1 MTKGAGCGTRTRSA
15 WGADPEK
22 WGLSCLHTKHDR
34 AQAGRLDVSLSRTWF
49 PAMSMLAG
57 EHGDVQRDEPRITD
71 DAIVYQASL
80 SRANATAWSEGA
92 FCI

>member
-1 MTKGAGCGTRTRSA
+1 
-15 WGADPEK
+15 
-22 WGLSCLHTKHDR
+22 
-34 AQAGRLDVSLSRTWF
+34 
-49 PAMSMLAG
+49 MSMLAG